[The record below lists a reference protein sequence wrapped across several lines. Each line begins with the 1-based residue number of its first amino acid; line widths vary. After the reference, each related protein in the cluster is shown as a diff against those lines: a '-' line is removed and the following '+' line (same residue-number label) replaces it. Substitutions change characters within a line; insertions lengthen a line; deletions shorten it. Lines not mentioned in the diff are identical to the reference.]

1 MEGDLGPEDVRGRK
15 FELVRRGYD
24 RAQVDR
30 FHDDVAVSMAA
41 TITELAE
48 LREKLGQAG
57 MTEVPDLKAELDAVS
72 SQVSEVLASASEAAE
87 GMRSRASEDAARWR
101 AEADKEARGH
111 RTSATKDAE
120 QARKSAWEMGTL
132 LLAQADA
139 EVKQALEDARQ
150 DALFIRAEA
159 EREALRLTG
168 NARRD
173 REEWARQA
181 RTEAERLLI
190 DARAESE
197 RILDAARQSAQNAQ
211 ERARALEQRRTEL
224 MHELEAA
231 RLSIGQLEQEIDS
244 RREALHAAADAPD
257 AGVRVIKTGSEVRTE
272 WRDGDASVRIVP
284 AMNVP
289 VDEPV
294 DADAFVAE
302 VAELQAGGE
311 ATAEPE
317 EQQVDEGA
325 GVAEPSA
332 PEEAPDEPPPS
343 EDELLQDED
352 LPAAVAEPEPAQ
364 EEGGEPEEPEPA
376 EPETAEPET
385 AEPETAEPETAEPET
400 AEPETAEP
408 ETAEPETAEPETAE
422 PETAEPETAVV
433 GPDPAGIPEGID
445 DLFAEL
451 RTADD
456 EAPDDDGEPAVPPP
470 RATEAELPA
479 PRSSASPEPLDAS
492 AAVLTRPAEAAAVA
506 SDPFELRDR
515 VLLPI
520 ENRTLRSVKRK
531 IVDLQNRVLE
541 ELRLANGEWEPD
553 RSMFVAAVSDDVA
566 RMNAESFVAGH
577 AAAAELVGASVTP
590 PPEQPAGQAMVG
602 EFVDS
607 LVAAVSEALTRARTS
622 GGGSRQV
629 SAAVGRIFR
638 AWRTDEAERRLR
650 RAGYTA
656 YNGGLLGA
664 YQRLDV
670 ERVVAVAPGTACGAC
685 PAGTGTA
692 WAPGDPL
699 PAGSA
704 MPPAQAECR
713 ATIVPA
719 T

>member
-15 FELVRRGYD
+15 FEFVRRGYD

-120 QARKSAWEMGTL
+120 QARKSAWEMGTS

-150 DALFIRAEA
+150 DALLIRAEA

-173 REEWARQA
+173 SEEWARQA

-364 EEGGEPEEPEPA
+364 EEGGEPEEPEP
-376 EPETAEPET
+376 
-385 AEPETAEPETAEPET
+385 
-400 AEPETAEP
+400 
-408 ETAEPETAEPETAE
+408 AE

-699 PAGSA
+699 PAGTA

>member
-1 MEGDLGPEDVRGRK
+1 
-15 FELVRRGYD
+15 
-24 RAQVDR
+24 
-30 FHDDVAVSMAA
+30 
-41 TITELAE
+41 
-48 LREKLGQAG
+48 
-57 MTEVPDLKAELDAVS
+57 
-72 SQVSEVLASASEAAE
+72 
-87 GMRSRASEDAARWR
+87 
-101 AEADKEARGH
+101 
-111 RTSATKDAE
+111 
-120 QARKSAWEMGTL
+120 MGTS

-181 RTEAERLLI
+181 RTEAERLLV

-289 VDEPV
+289 VD
-294 DADAFVAE
+294 ADAFVAE

-364 EEGGEPEEPEPA
+364 EEGGEP
-376 EPETAEPET
+376 
-385 AEPETAEPETAEPET
+385 
-400 AEPETAEP
+400 
-408 ETAEPETAEPETAE
+408 AE

-699 PAGSA
+699 PAGTA